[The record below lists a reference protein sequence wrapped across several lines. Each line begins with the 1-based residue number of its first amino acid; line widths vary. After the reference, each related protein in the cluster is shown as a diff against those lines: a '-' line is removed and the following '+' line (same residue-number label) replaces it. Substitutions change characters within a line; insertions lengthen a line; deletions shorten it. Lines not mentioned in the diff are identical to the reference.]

1 VKGLT
6 WQIAADGAVR
16 FRTERGEFPIWLD
29 AEQAEQLGR
38 DFRANQRDDDPDYL
52 PWPHAS
58 NHGDITEMPA
68 PKPRRRPFDVPTPYR
83 V

>member
-1 VKGLT
+1 MSASTVTALSPCALNASAAQLLCALARRFGRPGACRFGGRAVKGLT

-38 DFRANQRDDDPDYL
+38 D
-52 PWPHAS
+52 
-58 NHGDITEMPA
+58 
-68 PKPRRRPFDVPTPYR
+68 
-83 V
+83 